1 MNYQQWGFLSYTVI
15 DPGPGQVRECQG
27 DVHSLHLPNFAEVD
41 PLFQKAIVFSE
52 FLFVLGDE
60 LSKGPKANCIGLSK
74 RIIVTGL
81 VI

>member
-1 MNYQQWGFLSYTVI
+1 MNYHQWGFLSYKVI
-15 DPGPGQVRECQG
+15 DPGPGQVRERQG
-27 DVHSLHLPNFAEVD
+27 DVQSLHLPDFAKVD

-60 LSKGPKANCIGLSK
+60 LSTGPKANWIGLSK
-74 RIIVTGL
+74 CIIVTGL